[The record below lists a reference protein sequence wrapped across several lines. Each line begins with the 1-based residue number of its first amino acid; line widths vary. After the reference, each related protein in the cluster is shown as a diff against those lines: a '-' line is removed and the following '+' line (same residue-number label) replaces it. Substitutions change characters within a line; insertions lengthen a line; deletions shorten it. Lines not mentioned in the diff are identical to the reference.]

1 MRSPWPSFGNYSNAR
16 DGAVRHRRRF
26 CDMTK
31 TLETASVVIATLNR
45 PDEIQRCVKSVVNQS
60 IRPRQLIV
68 IDAGDLQHV
77 RGPIEDTCQES
88 EIEFIY
94 QQGAP
99 STTMQRNLGA
109 THVDSSVVYF
119 LDDDVELE
127 SDYIQKT
134 LELYERDSERRIAGV
149 SGVIDPCY
157 VSSTGFWRWYKKF
170 FLLAETRKDA
180 HSRLK
185 SSNFPIHLTEL
196 SCVRECEIMPSTAV
210 SYRIEVFRQYEFDR
224 DLTGYVMAED
234 LDLSYRI
241 SRSFSLLTTPEA
253 VYRHSKSKVSRNSP
267 REMEKRRLLFTQYFF
282 RKNQGASLWRHVA
295 RYWSI
300 IGLLLRTLYIG
311 VSSGNLQRF
320 LGVCDGIRAAAKN
333 KLLGPRRFRPGP
345 LVH

>member
-1 MRSPWPSFGNYSNAR
+1 MSKCR
-16 DGAVRHRRRF
+16 
-26 CDMTK
+26 
-31 TLETASVVIATLNR
+31 ETASVVIATLNR
-45 PDEIQRCVKSVVNQS
+45 PDEIQRCITSIANQS
-60 IRPRQLIV
+60 IRPRQIIV
-68 IDAGDLQHV
+68 IDAGDLQDT
-77 RGPIEDTCQES
+77 RNLIADTCQES
-88 EIEFIY
+88 GIEFVY
-94 QQGAP
+94 KQGAP
-99 STTMQRNLGA
+99 STTVQRNQGA
-109 THVDSSVVYF
+109 RYVDSSVVYF

-134 LELYERDSERRIAGV
+134 LELYERDPEHGIAGV
-149 SGVIDPCY
+149 SGVIDPDY
-157 VSSTGFWRWYKKF
+157 ASSKGFWRWYTKV
-170 FLLAETRKDA
+170 FLLAETRKDTC
-180 HSRLK
+180 SRLK

-196 SCVRECEIMPSTAV
+196 SRVRECEIMPSTAV
-210 SYRIEVFRQYEFDR
+210 CYRTEIFRQYEFDR

-241 SRSFSLLTTPEA
+241 SRKFRLLTTPEA

-282 RKNQGASLWRHVA
+282 RKNQGVSLWRHFA

-300 IGLLLRTLYIG
+300 LGLLLRTLYVG

-320 LGVCDGIRAAAKN
+320 LGVCDGLRAAAKN